1 MNLTTLT
8 HRDALCLN
16 ARFTSREEAIHALT
30 QRLAA
35 LGKISST
42 EQFLEEVYRRESL
55 GPTALGEW
63 LAVPH
68 GKTAA
73 VKEAAFAVA
82 TLSEPLQWEGVDG
95 PEAVDLVVLL
105 AIPPNE
111 AGTTHM
117 QLLTALTTR
126 LADDEIRARIQSATT
141 PDELLSALDDK
152 GGTQPSASFSN
163 APTIVCVTA
172 CPAGI
177 AHTYMAAEYLEKAG
191 RKLGV
196 NVYVEKQ
203 GANGIEGRLTA
214 DQLNSATACI
224 FAAEV
229 AIKESERF
237 NGIPALSVPVAEPI
251 RHAEALIQQALTLK
265 RSDETRTVQQDT
277 QPVKSVKTE
286 LKQALLSGISFAVPL
301 IVAGGT
307 VLAVAVLLSQIFGLQ
322 DLFNEENSWLWMY
335 RKLGGGLLGILMV
348 PVLAAYTAYSLAD
361 KPALAPGFAAGLAA
375 NMIGS
380 GFLGAVVGGLIAGYL
395 MRWVKNHLRLSSKF
409 NGFLTFYLYPVLGTL
424 GAGSLMLFVVGE
436 PVAWIN
442 NSLTAWLNG
451 LSGSNAL
458 LLGAILGFMCSFDLG
473 GPVNKAA
480 YAFCLGAMANGVCGP
495 YAIFAST
502 MKAVS
507 RVHITPHMHWDR
519 EWYFTT
525 EESRILLVNNMEEI
539 LCRLEQDNEYKY
551 YVLDGQTAILEDYFA
566 VKPENKDRV
575 KKQVEAG
582 KLIIGPWYTQT
593 DTTIVSAESIV
604 RNLMY
609 GMRDCLAFGE
619 PMKIGYLPDSFGMSG
634 QLPHIYN
641 GFGIT
646 RTMFWRGCSER
657 HGTDKTEFLWQS
669 SDGSEV
675 TAQVLPLGY
684 AIGKYLPADENGLR
698 KRLDSYFDVL
708 EKASVTKE
716 ILLPNGHDQMPLQQN
731 IFEVMDKLGDAANLL
746 I

>member
-1 MNLTTLT
+1 MVLFYRAHWRDYKNDQVRIMMNLTTLT

-16 ARFTSREEAIHALT
+16 ARFISREEAIHALT

-55 GPTALGEW
+55 GPTALGEG

-480 YAFCLGAMANGVCGP
+480 YAFCLGAMANGVYGP
-495 YAIFAST
+495 YAIFASVKMVSAFTVTAST
-502 MKAVS
+502 MLAPRLFKEFEIETGKSTWLLGLAGITEGAIPMAIEDPL
-507 RVHITPHMHWDR
+507 RVIGSFVLGSMVTGAIVGAMNIGLSTPGAGI
-519 EWYFTT
+519 F
-525 EESRILLVNNMEEI
+525 SLFLLH
-539 LCRLEQDNEYKY
+539 DNGAGG
-551 YVLDGQTAILEDYFA
+551 VMAAIGWFGAALVGAAISTAILLIWRRHA
-566 VKPENKDRV
+566 VKHGNY
-575 KKQVEAG
+575 
-582 KLIIGPWYTQT
+582 LT
-593 DTTIVSAESIV
+593 DGV
-604 RNLMY
+604 
-609 GMRDCLAFGE
+609 
-619 PMKIGYLPDSFGMSG
+619 
-634 QLPHIYN
+634 
-641 GFGIT
+641 
-646 RTMFWRGCSER
+646 
-657 HGTDKTEFLWQS
+657 
-669 SDGSEV
+669 
-675 TAQVLPLGY
+675 
-684 AIGKYLPADENGLR
+684 
-698 KRLDSYFDVL
+698 
-708 EKASVTKE
+708 
-716 ILLPNGHDQMPLQQN
+716 MP
-731 IFEVMDKLGDAANLL
+731 
-746 I
+746 

>member
-1 MNLTTLT
+1 MVLFYRAHWRDYKNDQVRIMMNLTTLT

-55 GPTALGEW
+55 GPTALGEG

-395 MRWVKNHLRLSSKF
+395 MRWVKNHLRLGSKF

-480 YAFCLGAMANGVCGP
+480 YAFCLGAMANGVYGP
-495 YAIFAST
+495 YAIFASVKMVSAFTVTAST
-502 MKAVS
+502 MLAPRLFKEFEIETGKSTWLLGLAGITEGAIPMAIEDPL
-507 RVHITPHMHWDR
+507 RVIGSFVLGSMVTGAIVGAMNIGLSTPGAGI
-519 EWYFTT
+519 F
-525 EESRILLVNNMEEI
+525 SLFLLH
-539 LCRLEQDNEYKY
+539 DNGAGG
-551 YVLDGQTAILEDYFA
+551 VMAAIGWFGAALVGAAISTAILLMWRRHA
-566 VKPENKDRV
+566 VKHGNY
-575 KKQVEAG
+575 
-582 KLIIGPWYTQT
+582 LT
-593 DTTIVSAESIV
+593 D
-604 RNLMY
+604 
-609 GMRDCLAFGE
+609 G
-619 PMKIGYLPDSFGMSG
+619 
-634 QLPHIYN
+634 
-641 GFGIT
+641 
-646 RTMFWRGCSER
+646 
-657 HGTDKTEFLWQS
+657 
-669 SDGSEV
+669 
-675 TAQVLPLGY
+675 
-684 AIGKYLPADENGLR
+684 
-698 KRLDSYFDVL
+698 
-708 EKASVTKE
+708 
-716 ILLPNGHDQMPLQQN
+716 
-731 IFEVMDKLGDAANLL
+731 VMA
-746 I
+746 

>member
-1 MNLTTLT
+1 MVLFYRAHWRDYKNDQVRIMMNLTTLT

-55 GPTALGEW
+55 GPTALGEG

-152 GGTQPSASFSN
+152 GDTQPSASFSN

-237 NGIPALSVPVAEPI
+237 NGIPALSVRVAEPI
-251 RHAEALIQQALTLK
+251 RHAEALMQQALTLK

-480 YAFCLGAMANGVCGP
+480 YAFCLGAMANGVYGP
-495 YAIFAST
+495 FAIFASVKMVSAFTVTAST
-502 MKAVS
+502 MLAPRLFKEFEIETGKSTWLLGLAGITEGAIPMAIEDPL
-507 RVHITPHMHWDR
+507 RVIGSFVLGSMVTGAIVGAMNIGLSTPGAGI
-519 EWYFTT
+519 F
-525 EESRILLVNNMEEI
+525 SLFLLH
-539 LCRLEQDNEYKY
+539 DNGAGG
-551 YVLDGQTAILEDYFA
+551 VMAAIGWFGAALVGAAISTAILLIWRRHA
-566 VKPENKDRV
+566 VKHGNY
-575 KKQVEAG
+575 
-582 KLIIGPWYTQT
+582 LT
-593 DTTIVSAESIV
+593 DGV
-604 RNLMY
+604 
-609 GMRDCLAFGE
+609 
-619 PMKIGYLPDSFGMSG
+619 
-634 QLPHIYN
+634 
-641 GFGIT
+641 
-646 RTMFWRGCSER
+646 
-657 HGTDKTEFLWQS
+657 
-669 SDGSEV
+669 
-675 TAQVLPLGY
+675 
-684 AIGKYLPADENGLR
+684 
-698 KRLDSYFDVL
+698 
-708 EKASVTKE
+708 
-716 ILLPNGHDQMPLQQN
+716 MP
-731 IFEVMDKLGDAANLL
+731 
-746 I
+746 

>member
-1 MNLTTLT
+1 MVLFYRAHWRDYKNDQVRIMMNLTTLT

-42 EQFLEEVYRRESL
+42 EQFLEEVYRRENL
-55 GPTALGEW
+55 GPTALGEG

-480 YAFCLGAMANGVCGP
+480 YAFCLGAMANGVYGP
-495 YAIFAST
+495 YAIFASVKMVSAFTVTAST
-502 MKAVS
+502 MLAPRLFKEFEIETGKSTWLLGLAGITEGAIPMAIEDPL
-507 RVHITPHMHWDR
+507 RVIGSFVLGSMVTGAIVGAMNIGLSTPGAGI
-519 EWYFTT
+519 F
-525 EESRILLVNNMEEI
+525 SLFLLH
-539 LCRLEQDNEYKY
+539 DNGAGG
-551 YVLDGQTAILEDYFA
+551 VMAAIGWFGAALVGAAISTAILLIWRRHA
-566 VKPENKDRV
+566 VKHGNY
-575 KKQVEAG
+575 
-582 KLIIGPWYTQT
+582 LT
-593 DTTIVSAESIV
+593 DGV
-604 RNLMY
+604 
-609 GMRDCLAFGE
+609 
-619 PMKIGYLPDSFGMSG
+619 
-634 QLPHIYN
+634 
-641 GFGIT
+641 
-646 RTMFWRGCSER
+646 
-657 HGTDKTEFLWQS
+657 
-669 SDGSEV
+669 
-675 TAQVLPLGY
+675 
-684 AIGKYLPADENGLR
+684 
-698 KRLDSYFDVL
+698 
-708 EKASVTKE
+708 
-716 ILLPNGHDQMPLQQN
+716 MP
-731 IFEVMDKLGDAANLL
+731 
-746 I
+746 

>member
-1 MNLTTLT
+1 MVLFYRAHWRDYKNDQVRIMMNLTTLT

-55 GPTALGEW
+55 GPTALGEG

-480 YAFCLGAMANGVCGP
+480 YAFCLGAMANGVYGP
-495 YAIFAST
+495 YAIFASVKMVSAFTVTAST
-502 MKAVS
+502 MLAPRLFKEFEIETGKSTWLLGLAGITEGAIPMAIEDPL
-507 RVHITPHMHWDR
+507 RVIGSFVLGSMVTGAIVGAMNIGLSTPGAGI
-519 EWYFTT
+519 F
-525 EESRILLVNNMEEI
+525 SLFLLH
-539 LCRLEQDNEYKY
+539 DNGAGGAMAAIGWFGAAL
-551 YVLDGQTAILEDYFA
+551 VGAAISTAILLIWRRHA
-566 VKPENKDRV
+566 VKHGNY
-575 KKQVEAG
+575 
-582 KLIIGPWYTQT
+582 LT
-593 DTTIVSAESIV
+593 DGV
-604 RNLMY
+604 
-609 GMRDCLAFGE
+609 
-619 PMKIGYLPDSFGMSG
+619 
-634 QLPHIYN
+634 
-641 GFGIT
+641 
-646 RTMFWRGCSER
+646 
-657 HGTDKTEFLWQS
+657 
-669 SDGSEV
+669 
-675 TAQVLPLGY
+675 
-684 AIGKYLPADENGLR
+684 
-698 KRLDSYFDVL
+698 
-708 EKASVTKE
+708 
-716 ILLPNGHDQMPLQQN
+716 MP
-731 IFEVMDKLGDAANLL
+731 
-746 I
+746 

>member
-1 MNLTTLT
+1 MVLFYRAHWRDYKNDQVRIMMNLTTLT

-55 GPTALGEW
+55 GPTALGEG

-301 IVAGGT
+301 IVAGST

-480 YAFCLGAMANGVCGP
+480 YAFCLGAMANGVYGP
-495 YAIFAST
+495 YAIFASVKMVSAFTVTAST
-502 MKAVS
+502 MLAPRLFKEFEIETGKSTWLLGLAGITEGAIPMAIEDPL
-507 RVHITPHMHWDR
+507 RVIGSFVLGSMVTGAIVGAMNIGLSTPGAGI
-519 EWYFTT
+519 F
-525 EESRILLVNNMEEI
+525 SLFLLH
-539 LCRLEQDNEYKY
+539 DNGAGG
-551 YVLDGQTAILEDYFA
+551 VMAAIGWFGAALVGAAISTAILLMWRRHA
-566 VKPENKDRV
+566 VKHGNY
-575 KKQVEAG
+575 
-582 KLIIGPWYTQT
+582 LT
-593 DTTIVSAESIV
+593 DGV
-604 RNLMY
+604 
-609 GMRDCLAFGE
+609 
-619 PMKIGYLPDSFGMSG
+619 
-634 QLPHIYN
+634 
-641 GFGIT
+641 
-646 RTMFWRGCSER
+646 
-657 HGTDKTEFLWQS
+657 
-669 SDGSEV
+669 
-675 TAQVLPLGY
+675 
-684 AIGKYLPADENGLR
+684 
-698 KRLDSYFDVL
+698 
-708 EKASVTKE
+708 
-716 ILLPNGHDQMPLQQN
+716 MP
-731 IFEVMDKLGDAANLL
+731 
-746 I
+746 

>member
-55 GPTALGEW
+55 GPTALGEG

-214 DQLNSATACI
+214 EKLNSATACI

-251 RHAEALIQQALTLK
+251 RHAEALIQQALTLE
-265 RSDETRTVQQDT
+265 RSGETRTVQQDT
-277 QPVKSVKTE
+277 QPAKSVKTE
-286 LKQALLSGISFAVPL
+286 LKQALLNGISFAVPL

-335 RKLGGGLLGILMV
+335 RKLGGGMLGILMV
-348 PVLAAYTAYSLAD
+348 PVLAAYSLAD

-480 YAFCLGAMANGVCGP
+480 YAFCLGAMANGVYGP
-495 YAIFAST
+495 YAIFASVKMVSAFTVTAST
-502 MKAVS
+502 MLAPRLFKEFEIETGKSTWLLGLAGITEGAIPMAIEDPL
-507 RVHITPHMHWDR
+507 RVIGSFVLGSMVTGAIVGAMNIGLSTPGAGI
-519 EWYFTT
+519 F
-525 EESRILLVNNMEEI
+525 SLFLLH
-539 LCRLEQDNEYKY
+539 DNGAGG
-551 YVLDGQTAILEDYFA
+551 VMAAIGWFGAALVGAAISTAILLIWRRHA
-566 VKPENKDRV
+566 VKHGNY
-575 KKQVEAG
+575 
-582 KLIIGPWYTQT
+582 LT
-593 DTTIVSAESIV
+593 DGV
-604 RNLMY
+604 
-609 GMRDCLAFGE
+609 
-619 PMKIGYLPDSFGMSG
+619 
-634 QLPHIYN
+634 
-641 GFGIT
+641 
-646 RTMFWRGCSER
+646 
-657 HGTDKTEFLWQS
+657 
-669 SDGSEV
+669 
-675 TAQVLPLGY
+675 
-684 AIGKYLPADENGLR
+684 
-698 KRLDSYFDVL
+698 
-708 EKASVTKE
+708 
-716 ILLPNGHDQMPLQQN
+716 MP
-731 IFEVMDKLGDAANLL
+731 
-746 I
+746 

>member
-1 MNLTTLT
+1 MVLFYRAHWRDYKNDQVRIMMNLTTLT

-55 GPTALGEW
+55 GPTALGEG

-82 TLSEPLQWEGVDG
+82 TLSGPLQWEGVDG

-480 YAFCLGAMANGVCGP
+480 YAFCLGAMANGVYGP
-495 YAIFAST
+495 YAIFASVKMVSAFTVTAST
-502 MKAVS
+502 MLAPRLFKEFEIETGKSTWLLRLAGITEGAIPMAIEDPL
-507 RVHITPHMHWDR
+507 RVIGSFVLGSMVTGAIVGAMNIGLSTPGAGI
-519 EWYFTT
+519 F
-525 EESRILLVNNMEEI
+525 SLFLLH
-539 LCRLEQDNEYKY
+539 DNGAGG
-551 YVLDGQTAILEDYFA
+551 VMAAIGWFGAALVGAAISTAILLIWRRHA
-566 VKPENKDRV
+566 VKHGNY
-575 KKQVEAG
+575 
-582 KLIIGPWYTQT
+582 LT
-593 DTTIVSAESIV
+593 DGV
-604 RNLMY
+604 
-609 GMRDCLAFGE
+609 
-619 PMKIGYLPDSFGMSG
+619 
-634 QLPHIYN
+634 
-641 GFGIT
+641 
-646 RTMFWRGCSER
+646 
-657 HGTDKTEFLWQS
+657 
-669 SDGSEV
+669 
-675 TAQVLPLGY
+675 
-684 AIGKYLPADENGLR
+684 
-698 KRLDSYFDVL
+698 
-708 EKASVTKE
+708 
-716 ILLPNGHDQMPLQQN
+716 MP
-731 IFEVMDKLGDAANLL
+731 
-746 I
+746 

>member
-1 MNLTTLT
+1 MVLFYRAHWRDYKNDQVRIMMNLTTLT

-55 GPTALGEW
+55 GPTALGEG

-480 YAFCLGAMANGVCGP
+480 YAFCLGAMANGVYGP
-495 YAIFAST
+495 YAIFASVKMVSAFTVTAST
-502 MKAVS
+502 MLAPRLFKEFEIETGKSTWLLGLAGITEGAIPMAIEDPL
-507 RVHITPHMHWDR
+507 RVIGSFVLCSMVTGAIVGAMNIGLSTPGAGI
-519 EWYFTT
+519 F
-525 EESRILLVNNMEEI
+525 SLFLLH
-539 LCRLEQDNEYKY
+539 DNGAGG
-551 YVLDGQTAILEDYFA
+551 VMAAIGWFGAALVGAAISTAILLIWRRHA
-566 VKPENKDRV
+566 VKHGNY
-575 KKQVEAG
+575 
-582 KLIIGPWYTQT
+582 LT
-593 DTTIVSAESIV
+593 DGV
-604 RNLMY
+604 
-609 GMRDCLAFGE
+609 
-619 PMKIGYLPDSFGMSG
+619 
-634 QLPHIYN
+634 
-641 GFGIT
+641 
-646 RTMFWRGCSER
+646 
-657 HGTDKTEFLWQS
+657 
-669 SDGSEV
+669 
-675 TAQVLPLGY
+675 
-684 AIGKYLPADENGLR
+684 
-698 KRLDSYFDVL
+698 
-708 EKASVTKE
+708 
-716 ILLPNGHDQMPLQQN
+716 MP
-731 IFEVMDKLGDAANLL
+731 
-746 I
+746 

>member
-1 MNLTTLT
+1 MVLFYRAHWRDYKNDQVRIMMNLTTLT

-55 GPTALGEW
+55 GPTALGEG

-458 LLGAILGFMCSFDLG
+458 LLGAILSFMCSFDLG

-480 YAFCLGAMANGVCGP
+480 YAFCLGAMANGVYGP
-495 YAIFAST
+495 YAIFASVKMVSAFTVTAST
-502 MKAVS
+502 MLAPRLFKEFEIETGKSTWLLGLAGITEGAIPMAIEDPL
-507 RVHITPHMHWDR
+507 RVIGSFVLGSMVTGAIVGAMNIGLSTPGAGI
-519 EWYFTT
+519 F
-525 EESRILLVNNMEEI
+525 SLFLLH
-539 LCRLEQDNEYKY
+539 DNGAGG
-551 YVLDGQTAILEDYFA
+551 VMAAIGWFGAALVGAAISTAILLMWRRHA
-566 VKPENKDRV
+566 VKHGNY
-575 KKQVEAG
+575 
-582 KLIIGPWYTQT
+582 LT
-593 DTTIVSAESIV
+593 DGV
-604 RNLMY
+604 
-609 GMRDCLAFGE
+609 
-619 PMKIGYLPDSFGMSG
+619 
-634 QLPHIYN
+634 
-641 GFGIT
+641 
-646 RTMFWRGCSER
+646 
-657 HGTDKTEFLWQS
+657 
-669 SDGSEV
+669 
-675 TAQVLPLGY
+675 
-684 AIGKYLPADENGLR
+684 
-698 KRLDSYFDVL
+698 
-708 EKASVTKE
+708 
-716 ILLPNGHDQMPLQQN
+716 MP
-731 IFEVMDKLGDAANLL
+731 
-746 I
+746 

>member
-1 MNLTTLT
+1 MVLFYRARWRDYKNDQVRIMMNLTTLT

-16 ARFTSREEAIHALT
+16 ARFTSREEAIHVLT

-55 GPTALGEW
+55 GPTALGEG

-73 VKEAAFAVA
+73 VKEAAFTVA

-480 YAFCLGAMANGVCGP
+480 YAFCLGAMANGVYGP
-495 YAIFAST
+495 YAIFASVKMVSAFTVTAST
-502 MKAVS
+502 MLAPRLFKEFEIETGKSTWLLGLAGITEGAIPMAIEDPL
-507 RVHITPHMHWDR
+507 RVIGSFVLGSMVTGAIVGAMNIGLSTPGAGI
-519 EWYFTT
+519 F
-525 EESRILLVNNMEEI
+525 SLFLLH
-539 LCRLEQDNEYKY
+539 DNGAGG
-551 YVLDGQTAILEDYFA
+551 VMAAIGWFGAALVGAAISTAILLMWRRHA
-566 VKPENKDRV
+566 VKHGNY
-575 KKQVEAG
+575 
-582 KLIIGPWYTQT
+582 LT
-593 DTTIVSAESIV
+593 DGV
-604 RNLMY
+604 
-609 GMRDCLAFGE
+609 
-619 PMKIGYLPDSFGMSG
+619 
-634 QLPHIYN
+634 
-641 GFGIT
+641 
-646 RTMFWRGCSER
+646 
-657 HGTDKTEFLWQS
+657 
-669 SDGSEV
+669 
-675 TAQVLPLGY
+675 
-684 AIGKYLPADENGLR
+684 
-698 KRLDSYFDVL
+698 
-708 EKASVTKE
+708 
-716 ILLPNGHDQMPLQQN
+716 MP
-731 IFEVMDKLGDAANLL
+731 
-746 I
+746 

>member
-1 MNLTTLT
+1 MVLFYRAHWRDYKNDQVRIMMNLTTLT

-42 EQFLEEVYRRESL
+42 EQFLKEVYRRESL
-55 GPTALGEW
+55 GPTALGEG

-68 GKTAA
+68 GKTAE

-214 DQLNSATACI
+214 EQLNSATACI

-251 RHAEALIQQALTLK
+251 RHAEALIQQALTLE
-265 RSDETRTVQQDT
+265 RSGETRTVQQDT
-277 QPVKSVKTE
+277 QPAKSVKTE

-480 YAFCLGAMANGVCGP
+480 YAFCLGAMANGVYGP
-495 YAIFAST
+495 YAIFASVKMVSAFTVTAST
-502 MKAVS
+502 MLAPRLFKEFEIETGKSTWLLGLAGITEGAIPMAIEDPL
-507 RVHITPHMHWDR
+507 RVIGSFVLGSMVTGAIVGAMNIGLSTPGAGI
-519 EWYFTT
+519 F
-525 EESRILLVNNMEEI
+525 SLFLLH
-539 LCRLEQDNEYKY
+539 DNGAGG
-551 YVLDGQTAILEDYFA
+551 VLAAIGWFGAALVGAAISTAILLIWRRHA
-566 VKPENKDRV
+566 VKHGNY
-575 KKQVEAG
+575 
-582 KLIIGPWYTQT
+582 LT
-593 DTTIVSAESIV
+593 DGV
-604 RNLMY
+604 
-609 GMRDCLAFGE
+609 
-619 PMKIGYLPDSFGMSG
+619 
-634 QLPHIYN
+634 
-641 GFGIT
+641 
-646 RTMFWRGCSER
+646 
-657 HGTDKTEFLWQS
+657 
-669 SDGSEV
+669 
-675 TAQVLPLGY
+675 
-684 AIGKYLPADENGLR
+684 
-698 KRLDSYFDVL
+698 
-708 EKASVTKE
+708 
-716 ILLPNGHDQMPLQQN
+716 MP
-731 IFEVMDKLGDAANLL
+731 
-746 I
+746 

>member
-1 MNLTTLT
+1 MVLFYRAHWRDYKNDQVRIMMNLTTLT

-42 EQFLEEVYRRESL
+42 EQFLKEVYRRESL
-55 GPTALGEW
+55 GPTALGEG

-251 RHAEALIQQALTLK
+251 RHAEALIQQSLTLE
-265 RSDETRTVQQDT
+265 RGDETRTVQQDT

-395 MRWVKNHLRLSSKF
+395 IRWMKNHLRLSSKF

-458 LLGAILGFMCSFDLG
+458 LLGAILGFMCTFDLG

-480 YAFCLGAMANGVCGP
+480 YAFCLGAMANGVYGP
-495 YAIFAST
+495 YAIFASVKMVSAFTVTAST
-502 MKAVS
+502 MLAPRLFKEFEIETGKSTWLLGLAGITEGAIPMAIEDPL
-507 RVHITPHMHWDR
+507 RVIGSFVLGSMVTGAIVGAMNIGLSTPGAGI
-519 EWYFTT
+519 F
-525 EESRILLVNNMEEI
+525 SLFLLH
-539 LCRLEQDNEYKY
+539 DNGAGG
-551 YVLDGQTAILEDYFA
+551 VMAAIGWFGAALVGAAISTAILLIWRRHA
-566 VKPENKDRV
+566 VKHGNY
-575 KKQVEAG
+575 
-582 KLIIGPWYTQT
+582 LT
-593 DTTIVSAESIV
+593 DGV
-604 RNLMY
+604 
-609 GMRDCLAFGE
+609 
-619 PMKIGYLPDSFGMSG
+619 
-634 QLPHIYN
+634 
-641 GFGIT
+641 
-646 RTMFWRGCSER
+646 
-657 HGTDKTEFLWQS
+657 
-669 SDGSEV
+669 
-675 TAQVLPLGY
+675 
-684 AIGKYLPADENGLR
+684 
-698 KRLDSYFDVL
+698 
-708 EKASVTKE
+708 
-716 ILLPNGHDQMPLQQN
+716 MP
-731 IFEVMDKLGDAANLL
+731 
-746 I
+746 

>member
-1 MNLTTLT
+1 MVLFYRAHWRDYKNDQVRIMMNLTTLT

-30 QRLAA
+30 QSLAA

-55 GPTALGEW
+55 GPTALGEG

-480 YAFCLGAMANGVCGP
+480 YAFCLGAMANGVYGP
-495 YAIFAST
+495 YAIFASVKMVSAFTVTAST
-502 MKAVS
+502 MLAPRLFKEFEIETGKSTWLLGLAGITEGAIPMAIEDPL
-507 RVHITPHMHWDR
+507 RVIGSFVLGSMVTGAIVGAMNIGLSTPGAGI
-519 EWYFTT
+519 F
-525 EESRILLVNNMEEI
+525 SLFLLH
-539 LCRLEQDNEYKY
+539 DNGAGG
-551 YVLDGQTAILEDYFA
+551 VMAAIGWFGAALVGAAISTAILLIWRRHA
-566 VKPENKDRV
+566 VKHGNY
-575 KKQVEAG
+575 
-582 KLIIGPWYTQT
+582 LT
-593 DTTIVSAESIV
+593 DGV
-604 RNLMY
+604 
-609 GMRDCLAFGE
+609 
-619 PMKIGYLPDSFGMSG
+619 
-634 QLPHIYN
+634 
-641 GFGIT
+641 
-646 RTMFWRGCSER
+646 
-657 HGTDKTEFLWQS
+657 
-669 SDGSEV
+669 
-675 TAQVLPLGY
+675 
-684 AIGKYLPADENGLR
+684 
-698 KRLDSYFDVL
+698 
-708 EKASVTKE
+708 
-716 ILLPNGHDQMPLQQN
+716 MP
-731 IFEVMDKLGDAANLL
+731 
-746 I
+746 

>member
-1 MNLTTLT
+1 MVLFYRAHWRDYKNDQVRIMMNLTTLT

-55 GPTALGEW
+55 GPTALGEG

-152 GGTQPSASFSN
+152 GDTQPSASFSN

-177 AHTYMAAEYLEKAG
+177 AHTYMAAEYLEKAR

-237 NGIPALSVPVAEPI
+237 NGIPALSVRVAEPI
-251 RHAEALIQQALTLK
+251 RHAEALMQQALTLK

-480 YAFCLGAMANGVCGP
+480 YAFCLGAMANGVYGP
-495 YAIFAST
+495 YAIFASVKMVSAFTVTAST
-502 MKAVS
+502 MLAPRLFKEFEIETGKSTWLLGLAGITEGAIPMAIEDPL
-507 RVHITPHMHWDR
+507 RVIGSFVLGSMVTGAIVGAMNIGLSTPGAGI
-519 EWYFTT
+519 F
-525 EESRILLVNNMEEI
+525 SLFLLH
-539 LCRLEQDNEYKY
+539 DNGAGG
-551 YVLDGQTAILEDYFA
+551 VMAAIGWFGAALVGAAISTAILLIWRRHA
-566 VKPENKDRV
+566 VKHGNY
-575 KKQVEAG
+575 
-582 KLIIGPWYTQT
+582 LT
-593 DTTIVSAESIV
+593 DGV
-604 RNLMY
+604 
-609 GMRDCLAFGE
+609 
-619 PMKIGYLPDSFGMSG
+619 
-634 QLPHIYN
+634 
-641 GFGIT
+641 
-646 RTMFWRGCSER
+646 
-657 HGTDKTEFLWQS
+657 
-669 SDGSEV
+669 
-675 TAQVLPLGY
+675 
-684 AIGKYLPADENGLR
+684 
-698 KRLDSYFDVL
+698 
-708 EKASVTKE
+708 
-716 ILLPNGHDQMPLQQN
+716 MP
-731 IFEVMDKLGDAANLL
+731 
-746 I
+746 

>member
-1 MNLTTLT
+1 MVLFYRAHWRDYKNDQVRIMMNLTTLT

-55 GPTALGEW
+55 GPTALGEG

-111 AGTTHM
+111 TGTTHM

-480 YAFCLGAMANGVCGP
+480 YAFCLGAMANGVYGP
-495 YAIFAST
+495 YAIFASVKMVSAFTVTAST
-502 MKAVS
+502 MLAPRLFKEFEIETGKSTWLLGLAGITEGAIPMAIEDPL
-507 RVHITPHMHWDR
+507 RVIGSFVLGSMVTGAIVGAMNIGLSTPGAGI
-519 EWYFTT
+519 F
-525 EESRILLVNNMEEI
+525 SLFLLH
-539 LCRLEQDNEYKY
+539 DNGAGG
-551 YVLDGQTAILEDYFA
+551 VMAAIGWFGAALVGAAISTAILLIWRRHA
-566 VKPENKDRV
+566 VKHGNY
-575 KKQVEAG
+575 
-582 KLIIGPWYTQT
+582 LT
-593 DTTIVSAESIV
+593 DGV
-604 RNLMY
+604 
-609 GMRDCLAFGE
+609 
-619 PMKIGYLPDSFGMSG
+619 
-634 QLPHIYN
+634 
-641 GFGIT
+641 
-646 RTMFWRGCSER
+646 
-657 HGTDKTEFLWQS
+657 
-669 SDGSEV
+669 
-675 TAQVLPLGY
+675 
-684 AIGKYLPADENGLR
+684 
-698 KRLDSYFDVL
+698 
-708 EKASVTKE
+708 
-716 ILLPNGHDQMPLQQN
+716 MP
-731 IFEVMDKLGDAANLL
+731 
-746 I
+746 

>member
-1 MNLTTLT
+1 MVLFYRAHWRDYKNDQVRIMMNLTTLT

-55 GPTALGEW
+55 GPTALGEG

-95 PEAVDLVVLL
+95 LEAVDLVVLL

-237 NGIPALSVPVAEPI
+237 NGIPALSVPVAESI

-480 YAFCLGAMANGVCGP
+480 YAFCLGAMANGVYGP
-495 YAIFAST
+495 YAIFASVKMVSAFTVTAST
-502 MKAVS
+502 MLAPRLFKEFEIETGKSTWLLGLAGITEGAIPMAIEDPL
-507 RVHITPHMHWDR
+507 RVIGSFVLGSMVTGAIVGAMNIGLSTPGAGI
-519 EWYFTT
+519 F
-525 EESRILLVNNMEEI
+525 SLFLLH
-539 LCRLEQDNEYKY
+539 DNGAGG
-551 YVLDGQTAILEDYFA
+551 VMAAIGWFGAALVGAAISTAILLMWRRHA
-566 VKPENKDRV
+566 VKHGNY
-575 KKQVEAG
+575 
-582 KLIIGPWYTQT
+582 LT
-593 DTTIVSAESIV
+593 DGV
-604 RNLMY
+604 
-609 GMRDCLAFGE
+609 
-619 PMKIGYLPDSFGMSG
+619 
-634 QLPHIYN
+634 
-641 GFGIT
+641 
-646 RTMFWRGCSER
+646 
-657 HGTDKTEFLWQS
+657 
-669 SDGSEV
+669 
-675 TAQVLPLGY
+675 
-684 AIGKYLPADENGLR
+684 
-698 KRLDSYFDVL
+698 
-708 EKASVTKE
+708 
-716 ILLPNGHDQMPLQQN
+716 MP
-731 IFEVMDKLGDAANLL
+731 
-746 I
+746 

>member
-55 GPTALGEW
+55 GPTALGEG

-265 RSDETRTVQQDT
+265 RSDDT

-480 YAFCLGAMANGVCGP
+480 YAFCLGAMANGVYGP
-495 YAIFAST
+495 YAIFASVKMVSAFTVTAST
-502 MKAVS
+502 MLAPRLFKEFEIETGKSTWLLGLAGITEGAIPMAIEDPL
-507 RVHITPHMHWDR
+507 RVIGSFVLGSMVTGAIVGAMNIGLSTPGAGI
-519 EWYFTT
+519 F
-525 EESRILLVNNMEEI
+525 SLFLLH
-539 LCRLEQDNEYKY
+539 DNGAGG
-551 YVLDGQTAILEDYFA
+551 VMAAIGWFGAALVGAAISTAILLIWRRHA
-566 VKPENKDRV
+566 VKHGNY
-575 KKQVEAG
+575 
-582 KLIIGPWYTQT
+582 LT
-593 DTTIVSAESIV
+593 DGV
-604 RNLMY
+604 
-609 GMRDCLAFGE
+609 
-619 PMKIGYLPDSFGMSG
+619 
-634 QLPHIYN
+634 
-641 GFGIT
+641 
-646 RTMFWRGCSER
+646 
-657 HGTDKTEFLWQS
+657 
-669 SDGSEV
+669 
-675 TAQVLPLGY
+675 
-684 AIGKYLPADENGLR
+684 
-698 KRLDSYFDVL
+698 
-708 EKASVTKE
+708 
-716 ILLPNGHDQMPLQQN
+716 MP
-731 IFEVMDKLGDAANLL
+731 
-746 I
+746 

>member
-1 MNLTTLT
+1 MVLFYRAHWRDYKNDQVRIMMNLTTLT

-55 GPTALGEW
+55 GPTALGEGV
-63 LAVPH
+63 AVPH

-480 YAFCLGAMANGVCGP
+480 YAFCLGAMANGVYGP
-495 YAIFAST
+495 YAIFASVKMVSTFTVTAST
-502 MKAVS
+502 MLAPRLFKEFEIETGKSTWLLGLAGITEGAIPMAIEDPL
-507 RVHITPHMHWDR
+507 RVIGSFVLGSMVTGAIVGAMNIGLSTPGAGI
-519 EWYFTT
+519 F
-525 EESRILLVNNMEEI
+525 SLFLLH
-539 LCRLEQDNEYKY
+539 DNGAGG
-551 YVLDGQTAILEDYFA
+551 VMAAIGWFGAALVGAAISTAILLIWRRHA
-566 VKPENKDRV
+566 VKHGNY
-575 KKQVEAG
+575 
-582 KLIIGPWYTQT
+582 LT
-593 DTTIVSAESIV
+593 DGV
-604 RNLMY
+604 
-609 GMRDCLAFGE
+609 
-619 PMKIGYLPDSFGMSG
+619 
-634 QLPHIYN
+634 
-641 GFGIT
+641 
-646 RTMFWRGCSER
+646 
-657 HGTDKTEFLWQS
+657 
-669 SDGSEV
+669 
-675 TAQVLPLGY
+675 
-684 AIGKYLPADENGLR
+684 
-698 KRLDSYFDVL
+698 
-708 EKASVTKE
+708 
-716 ILLPNGHDQMPLQQN
+716 MP
-731 IFEVMDKLGDAANLL
+731 
-746 I
+746 

>member
-16 ARFTSREEAIHALT
+16 ARFTSREEAIHVLT

-55 GPTALGEW
+55 GPTALGEG

-105 AIPPNE
+105 AILPNE

-163 APTIVCVTA
+163 GPTIVCVTA

-480 YAFCLGAMANGVCGP
+480 YAFCLGAMANGVYGP
-495 YAIFAST
+495 YAIFASVKMVSAFTVTAST
-502 MKAVS
+502 MLAPRLFKEFEIETGKSTWLLGLAGITEGAIPMAIEDPL
-507 RVHITPHMHWDR
+507 RVIGSFVLGSMVTGAIVGAMNIGLSTPGAGI
-519 EWYFTT
+519 F
-525 EESRILLVNNMEEI
+525 SLFLLH
-539 LCRLEQDNEYKY
+539 DNGAGG
-551 YVLDGQTAILEDYFA
+551 VMAAIGWFGAALVGAAISTAILLMWRHHA
-566 VKPENKDRV
+566 VKHGNY
-575 KKQVEAG
+575 
-582 KLIIGPWYTQT
+582 LT
-593 DTTIVSAESIV
+593 DGV
-604 RNLMY
+604 
-609 GMRDCLAFGE
+609 
-619 PMKIGYLPDSFGMSG
+619 
-634 QLPHIYN
+634 
-641 GFGIT
+641 
-646 RTMFWRGCSER
+646 
-657 HGTDKTEFLWQS
+657 
-669 SDGSEV
+669 
-675 TAQVLPLGY
+675 
-684 AIGKYLPADENGLR
+684 
-698 KRLDSYFDVL
+698 
-708 EKASVTKE
+708 
-716 ILLPNGHDQMPLQQN
+716 MP
-731 IFEVMDKLGDAANLL
+731 
-746 I
+746 

>member
-1 MNLTTLT
+1 MVLFYRAHWRDYKNDQVRIMMNLTTLT

-55 GPTALGEW
+55 GPTALGEG

-214 DQLNSATACI
+214 DQLNSAAACI

-480 YAFCLGAMANGVCGP
+480 YAFCLGAMANGVYGP
-495 YAIFAST
+495 YAIFASVKMVSAFTVTAST
-502 MKAVS
+502 MLAPRLFKEFEIETGKSTWLLGLAGITEGAIPMAIEDPL
-507 RVHITPHMHWDR
+507 RVIGSFVLGSMVTGAIVGAMNIGLSTPGAGI
-519 EWYFTT
+519 F
-525 EESRILLVNNMEEI
+525 SLFLLH
-539 LCRLEQDNEYKY
+539 DNGAGG
-551 YVLDGQTAILEDYFA
+551 VMAAIGWFGAALVGAAISTAILLIWRRHA
-566 VKPENKDRV
+566 VKHGNY
-575 KKQVEAG
+575 
-582 KLIIGPWYTQT
+582 LT
-593 DTTIVSAESIV
+593 DGV
-604 RNLMY
+604 
-609 GMRDCLAFGE
+609 
-619 PMKIGYLPDSFGMSG
+619 
-634 QLPHIYN
+634 
-641 GFGIT
+641 
-646 RTMFWRGCSER
+646 
-657 HGTDKTEFLWQS
+657 
-669 SDGSEV
+669 
-675 TAQVLPLGY
+675 
-684 AIGKYLPADENGLR
+684 
-698 KRLDSYFDVL
+698 
-708 EKASVTKE
+708 
-716 ILLPNGHDQMPLQQN
+716 MP
-731 IFEVMDKLGDAANLL
+731 
-746 I
+746 